1 MRRRNPR
8 LWLIC
13 WGIIVPL
20 AGLLPAAVEN
30 YENPPIAYSKTAPAD
45 AVSRLQIRLANRE
58 LELTG
63 SEREIVHT
71 LLAELNVPVASQLL
85 VFSRTS
91 LQRNRISPRNPRA
104 LYYSDTCYVGW
115 VPGGLIE
122 VTAIDPQLGPT
133 FYSID
138 PRHPGRSPGPTF
150 ERDPDCLRCH
160 GGHFVRAIPGV
171 FARSVFADSNGEPLF
186 RQGSTL
192 VDYRTPFEERWGGWY
207 VTGQH
212 GRTLHRGNTIAS
224 ESDNTLHFP
233 NANGANV
240 TDLSPYFDVNRYL
253 APTSDIVSF
262 LVFEHQIAVQNAI
275 TKASMEARRML
286 HYQAGLQEAFGETTT
301 AEPSY
306 DSVKSVFA
314 SVTQNLVDALL
325 TKDEAPLPHGIKGI
339 PAFTAAYVEGALTS
353 RNGNSLRDLSI
364 RRRLYKFR
372 CSPLIYSPMFQSMP
386 RALKDQVYTALAE
399 ALSSPSR
406 EKRYD
411 YLPEKERADIRNILQ
426 ETLPEI
432 RPYFVS
438 K

>member
-1 MRRRNPR
+1 MRTRDTRFLLFWACAIAPFS
-8 LWLIC
+8 
-13 WGIIVPL
+13 
-20 AGLLPAAVEN
+20 ALLPAAGEN
-30 YENPPIAYSKTAPAD
+30 YENPPISYSKTAPAD
-45 AVSRLQIRLANRE
+45 AVSRLQIRLANGNLDLSGNE
-58 LELTG
+58 Q
-63 SEREIVHT
+63 EIVHT
-71 LLAELNVPVASQLL
+71 LLAELNVPIASQLL

-91 LQRNRISPRNPRA
+91 LQRNRISPENPRA

-122 VTAIDPQLGPT
+122 ITAIDPQLGPT
-133 FYSID
+133 FYTID
-138 PRHPGRSPGPTF
+138 PRNPNRGTGPKF

-171 FARSVFADSNGEPLF
+171 FARSIFPDSDGEPIF

-212 GRTLHRGNTIAS
+212 GRTLHRGNTIAT
-224 ESDNTLHFP
+224 ESGNTLEFP
-233 NANGANV
+233 NAQGANV
-240 TDLSPYFDVNRYL
+240 TDLSPYFDVDRYL

-286 HYQAGLQEAFGETTT
+286 HYQAGLQEAFSEPITE
-301 AEPSY
+301 EPSY
-306 DSVKSVFA
+306 DSVKSVFT
-314 SVTQNLVDALL
+314 SVTQNLVDVLL
-325 TKDEAPLPHGIKGI
+325 SKDEAPLPHGIKGI
-339 PAFTAAYVEGALTS
+339 PAFTAAYAQDALASREGK
-353 RNGNSLRDLSI
+353 SLRDLSL
-364 RRRLYKFR
+364 RRRLYQYR

-386 RALKDQVYTALAE
+386 SALKNLVYTALADALGAQE
-399 ALSSPSR
+399 A
-406 EKRYD
+406 ENRYA
-411 YLPEKERADIRNILQ
+411 YLPATERADIRTILQ

-432 RPYFVS
+432 RPYLLP